1 MMDYD
6 LTRGYQKYDSA
17 VKNLEGILDKVKV
30 IFDITN
36 YQSLLNEI
44 KTKVEND
51 EDLSKK
57 MPYAG
62 MQSDLE
68 AFVFDDYVKKI
79 EEITKKIEEEL
90 KPFYETYLLYT
101 KINLNI
107 AKISDE
113 NIIDIIDTTRMLVD
127 SLNLLTNNLTD
138 EQKVIVDEA
147 YKTIYNVILYEEIF
161 ERNDILNY
169 VNSLNTIAFKENLGR
184 LLGNDLNKLS
194 EEVIINEN
202 LNNIGTEGLGFDY
215 FNEDIIKQVSSK
227 TVGEANSSY
236 LRRKNEAIDK
246 ITTKVNNA
254 IEKKDKLTTK
264 YLENKYGD
272 NIDYS
277 KIVVG
282 VAPYTRGWK
291 EVKKDTGRD
300 SKNPGLYADATGE
313 NGVTYAYSDIDS
325 LVSKYNLK
333 LNKNLL
339 TLKALSVVL
348 VPVITITAGYRIGKS
363 KSNKIDEYKT
373 ITRTINLETGSL
385 IGNQVEEF
393 DEHSTTYV
401 ATVLKCGPW
410 HSNNIGNGYIRN
422 VTAYDYITPETANE
436 TDDFHITKDNLDGN
450 LIEKYQYIEAKDTL
464 DSNENTTDTT
474 IIITETYQDKT
485 INRKS
490 TKFIIPF
497 TLLGIGLGALISFI
511 LAYTK
516 IYDIETIQNALY
528 NLDKK
533 IKERITSNEDIKKEL
548 EKLQEYATELQKEL
562 QDVERKYGKINVNKN
577 ALKINL
583 KKY

>member
-202 LNNIGTEGLGFDY
+202 LNNILYRYQTYIFL
-215 FNEDIIKQVSSK
+215 KQ
-227 TVGEANSSY
+227 
-236 LRRKNEAIDK
+236 IF
-246 ITTKVNNA
+246 
-254 IEKKDKLTTK
+254 
-264 YLENKYGD
+264 
-272 NIDYS
+272 
-277 KIVVG
+277 
-282 VAPYTRGWK
+282 
-291 EVKKDTGRD
+291 
-300 SKNPGLYADATGE
+300 
-313 NGVTYAYSDIDS
+313 
-325 LVSKYNLK
+325 YNCDHCQ
-333 LNKNLL
+333 
-339 TLKALSVVL
+339 VL
-348 VPVITITAGYRIGKS
+348 IH
-363 KSNKIDEYKT
+363 
-373 ITRTINLETGSL
+373 L
-385 IGNQVEEF
+385 
-393 DEHSTTYV
+393 
-401 ATVLKCGPW
+401 
-410 HSNNIGNGYIRN
+410 
-422 VTAYDYITPETANE
+422 
-436 TDDFHITKDNLDGN
+436 
-450 LIEKYQYIEAKDTL
+450 
-464 DSNENTTDTT
+464 
-474 IIITETYQDKT
+474 
-485 INRKS
+485 
-490 TKFIIPF
+490 
-497 TLLGIGLGALISFI
+497 
-511 LAYTK
+511 
-516 IYDIETIQNALY
+516 
-528 NLDKK
+528 
-533 IKERITSNEDIKKEL
+533 
-548 EKLQEYATELQKEL
+548 
-562 QDVERKYGKINVNKN
+562 
-577 ALKINL
+577 
-583 KKY
+583 

>member
-1 MMDYD
+1 MMDYY

-161 ERNDILNY
+161 ERNDILSY

-215 FNEDIIKQVSSK
+215 FNEDIIRQVSSK

-264 YLENKYGD
+264 YLENKYQ
-272 NIDYS
+272 I
-277 KIVVG
+277 K
-282 VAPYTRGWK
+282 
-291 EVKKDTGRD
+291 
-300 SKNPGLYADATGE
+300 
-313 NGVTYAYSDIDS
+313 
-325 LVSKYNLK
+325 NLK

-363 KSNKIDEYKT
+363 KSNKVDEYKT
-373 ITRTINLETGSL
+373 ITRTINLETGNL

-450 LIEKYQYIEAKDTL
+450 LIEKYQYIEAKDNL

-485 INRKS
+485 ISRKS

-533 IKERITSNEDIKKEL
+533 IKERIASNEDIKKEL
-548 EKLQEYATELQKEL
+548 KKLQEYAIELQKEL

>member
-1 MMDYD
+1 MLRD
-6 LTRGYQKYDSA
+6 
-17 VKNLEGILDKVKV
+17 
-30 IFDITN
+30 F
-36 YQSLLNEI
+36 
-44 KTKVEND
+44 
-51 EDLSKK
+51 
-57 MPYAG
+57 
-62 MQSDLE
+62 
-68 AFVFDDYVKKI
+68 
-79 EEITKKIEEEL
+79 
-90 KPFYETYLLYT
+90 
-101 KINLNI
+101 LNI
-107 AKISDE
+107 KK
-113 NIIDIIDTTRMLVD
+113 LKKQ
-127 SLNLLTNNLTD
+127 
-138 EQKVIVDEA
+138 EQ
-147 YKTIYNVILYEEIF
+147 
-161 ERNDILNY
+161 
-169 VNSLNTIAFKENLGR
+169 
-184 LLGNDLNKLS
+184 
-194 EEVIINEN
+194 
-202 LNNIGTEGLGFDY
+202 
-215 FNEDIIKQVSSK
+215 
-227 TVGEANSSY
+227 NSS
-236 LRRKNEAIDK
+236 
-246 ITTKVNNA
+246 
-254 IEKKDKLTTK
+254 
-264 YLENKYGD
+264 
-272 NIDYS
+272 
-277 KIVVG
+277 
-282 VAPYTRGWK
+282 
-291 EVKKDTGRD
+291 RD
-300 SKNPGLYADATGE
+300 E
-313 NGVTYAYSDIDS
+313 
-325 LVSKYNLK
+325 K

-401 ATVLKCGPW
+401 VAVLKCGPW

-450 LIEKYQYIEAKDTL
+450 LIEKYQYIEAKDNL

-485 INRKS
+485 ISRKS

-533 IKERITSNEDIKKEL
+533 IKERIASNEDIKKEL
-548 EKLQEYATELQKEL
+548 KKLQEYATELQKEL